1 MTTNATEEFYAELHS
16 ELLAEYGADTEE
28 PWVAQRL
35 DRVMARLNAVRQ
47 DGIPLVAHCLRI
59 PAFTAFT
66 VPGRNVY
73 VARQL
78 LERLPTD
85 ECAAFVLGHE
95 AAHHDLGHLEIFHSW
110 LDVLPRGT
118 LGLVV
123 GSLVWKVSHRL
134 YGPERESQADQYAVE
149 LCLDAGFDGALC
161 LQAFDILEQESLHRG
176 DIDGVFG
183 PENLLDPTD
192 PGQGSL
198 AYQAQRWLWSRAR
211 RYLPLRERR
220 EITWAFYRRRLIERA
235 GRSASRAARR
245 SSEST
250 KQS

>member
-1 MTTNATEEFYAELHS
+1 MTASGAEQFYAELHS

-28 PWVAQRL
+28 AWVGERL
-35 DRVMARLNAVRQ
+35 DRVMTRLNAVRP

-66 VPGRNVY
+66 VPGRNLY
-73 VARQL
+73 IARQL

-95 AAHHDLGHLEIFHSW
+95 VAHHDLQHLEIFHSW
-110 LDVLPRGT
+110 LDVLPKGT

-123 GSLVWKVSHRL
+123 GSLLWKVSHRL

-149 LCLDAGFDGALC
+149 LCLDAGFNGELC
-161 LQAFDILEQESLHRG
+161 LQTFDILEYESLNRG

-198 AYQAQRWLWSRAR
+198 AYQAQRWLWSRSR

-220 EITWAFYRRRLIERA
+220 EIAWAFYRRRLIERA
-235 GRSASRAARR
+235 DGLASGRRES
-245 SSEST
+245 ST
-250 KQS
+250 KL